1 MKKFAFLGAL
11 VTAAMFITS
20 DASAIMGTLTISGT
34 AQMQSGD
41 FTSTKRSVSQ
51 KDVLFILAHA
61 TGDQSITNKPTKIFF
76 DPDALNTNLTTW
88 INTFET
94 NNSEIGTNA
103 FGIFYYSNSVSGLK
117 PLDGTINGAYYSY
130 MEFDYNNPAS
140 PNGDSGPTGF
150 WNQGGME
157 ANSII
162 NINKNGTSVT
172 VAGNAILYIHDNPN
186 DFNLLGFWNLIDG
199 FTPTGTPSQFYL
211 ANDALPGG
219 FTQNYAIVLHGAT
232 AFQYSGNT
240 NKVTESFTL
249 KGSGDMDYNQVD
261 GTISGT
267 ATFSGKG
274 AFPPQ

>member
-1 MKKFAFLGAL
+1 MKKFAFLGAI
-11 VTAAMFITS
+11 VGAAMFITNN
-20 DASAIMGTLTISGT
+20 ASAIMGTLTISGT
-34 AQMQSGD
+34 AQIQSGD
-41 FTSTKRSVSQ
+41 FTSTKRSVAQ
-51 KDVLFILAHA
+51 KDVLFILAQA

-76 DPDALNTNLTTW
+76 DPDAFNTNLTAW

-94 NNSEIGTNA
+94 NNSPIGTNA
-103 FGIFYYSNSVSGLK
+103 FGIFYYSNSVAGLV
-117 PLDGTINGAYYSY
+117 PLDGTHQDGAYYSY
-130 MEFDYNNPAS
+130 MEFDYNNPAG
-140 PNGDSGPTGF
+140 PLNGDSGPTGF

-162 NINKNGTSVT
+162 NINSSMTSVA

-232 AFQYSGNT
+232 AFKYSGSN
-240 NKVTESFTL
+240 NKQSNRVL
-249 KGSGDMDYNQVD
+249 H
-261 GTISGT
+261 
-267 ATFSGKG
+267 
-274 AFPPQ
+274 PQRLGRHGL